1 MRIRITLKRYLQNI
15 ALINYCYVFV
25 MSFILNFLKLF
36 VFKNQKKII
45 FSSFSGRSFNDS
57 PKRLFELII
66 EDEFFKE
73 YRIIWAFEETKKF
86 NIYPYESVKID
97 SVKYFYHI
105 LTANVWITNV
115 NIDRGLRIKPSRV
128 IYVNTWHGTP
138 LKKVGN
144 DVNARSDFN
153 WNNVD
158 IATVTG
164 DYEKSIFIN
173 AFKLDEKRT
182 KIIKGNPR
190 HDKIIGSISSEDKD
204 FLDKYNPERKKIILY
219 APTWRENKSF
229 NFTDLI
235 DIKEWESKLKE
246 THVIW
251 AREHIISSVETPK
264 PFNYKNN
271 FLVDI
276 SSISDVFDILSYVD
290 ILISDYSG
298 MFFDFSYSN
307 KPMICFA
314 HDYHKYIYNRGLYC
328 DLKKIFNDRFCEDG
342 NKLLN
347 KVIELKDIDYC
358 PFTKNFRDKYLYNL
372 ENAGAKVVEELK
384 KRLAD

>member
-307 KPMICFA
+307 KPMICF
-314 HDYHKYIYNRGLYC
+314 
-328 DLKKIFNDRFCEDG
+328 
-342 NKLLN
+342 
-347 KVIELKDIDYC
+347 KV
-358 PFTKNFRDKYLYNL
+358 
-372 ENAGAKVVEELK
+372 
-384 KRLAD
+384 